1 MEVALAVPEFFLLG
15 PTAHRPP
22 GDLWPEWGL
31 KWSGKWEVGKSPE
44 HERVVLVVLVLVG
57 KSNAVGGD
65 SFLLPGA
72 KWVKVI
78 CLAVY
83 LAFWLSIY
91 RWGSLP
97 LGAAAGQFSVF
108 GPHATFKVK
117 SSLVWSTGS
126 SDNQAPGERPNFL
139 SISKRNSVVS
149 VLMGAMARS
158 MAKGWGWAGLDPG
171 VLTRT

>member
-1 MEVALAVPEFFLLG
+1 MALAVPEFFLLG

-31 KWSGKWEVGKSPE
+31 KWSGKWEVGKSPVQEQGNHYSFPLFSQE

-72 KWVKVI
+72 KWVKVNFISAQITFFFFYLLSFFVAGFVLFWFLKVI

-97 LGAAAGQFSVF
+97 CNFF
-108 GPHATFKVK
+108 
-117 SSLVWSTGS
+117 LVG
-126 SDNQAPGERPNFL
+126 
-139 SISKRNSVVS
+139 
-149 VLMGAMARS
+149 
-158 MAKGWGWAGLDPG
+158 
-171 VLTRT
+171 